1 MVSFTIKE
9 QEKLYELGLNK
20 DCDLEFAHNSI
31 DLSCYKSDENYYHIL
46 YNGYDIDVDNFDE
59 LIKKIR
65 KIMKKSIS
73 ISELQNYWLAKYHN
87 TNVNEVLLKHP
98 EETKTSK
105 WYDLYPVTQ
114 EQHDEWEAWAKEYI
128 RKRTKLSKK
137 LIEHDWCW
145 IHLDAS
151 PNIIKDYE

>member
-1 MVSFTIKE
+1 M
-9 QEKLYELGLNK
+9 G
-20 DCDLEFAHNSI
+20 
-31 DLSCYKSDENYYHIL
+31 KS
-46 YNGYDIDVDNFDE
+46 V
-59 LIKKIR
+59 
-65 KIMKKSIS
+65 S
-73 ISELQNYWLAKYHN
+73 ISELQNYWLEKYHN
-87 TNVNEVLLKHP
+87 TNVNEVLTKYP
-98 EETKTSK
+98 EEAKTSK

-151 PNIIKDYE
+151 PNIIKYNE